1 MKHSL
6 PRRSNSENPNRKGHM
21 KAWAVLVL
29 VLAVVG
35 TAGAQVVTGRSNTGM
50 ISVAAPLVE
59 DGSTKKTQPLT
70 IEIEF
75 SEPSGNKHLD
85 AKETGRLRVVITN
98 TSRSVVREVV
108 ARVSPLVPPTAVT
121 YNDSIVVGDIPTNAS
136 RYAIFYF
143 AAGESVPSQI
153 VTFQVALFSRQV
165 EAAEPRLL
173 TFLTRGTKGE

>member
-6 PRRSNSENPNRKGHM
+6 PRRSNSESQNRKRHM

-50 ISVAAPLVE
+50 ISLTVPSV
-59 DGSTKKTQPLT
+59 DNSSGKKTHQLT
-70 IEIEF
+70 FEIEF
-75 SEPSGNKHLD
+75 SEPSGNKQLE
-85 AKETGRLRVVITN
+85 AKETGRLRVVMSNAGKTP
-98 TSRSVVREVV
+98 VRGVV
-108 ARVSPLVPPTAVT
+108 ARVLPLTPPTALT

-143 AAGESVPSQI
+143 SAGESVPSQI
-153 VTFQVALFSRQV
+153 VTFQVELISFQG
-165 EAAEPRLL
+165 EAAEPKLL
-173 TFLTRGTKGE
+173 TFLTKDRRPE